1 MRQTPFQNA
10 GQQSFNNP
18 AMQMVSPPSQLNSF
32 MNDYDQLVRPGET
45 TNRRPRSRELDMMNL
60 LLIGSMNKGDKR
72 SGLEGLDQFLGSPNT
87 TQQSMTTTNSL
98 ANFGQQLLGQPF
110 GMSPFDPL
118 MPNSQPR
125 DQRSMPIMPMPQQFP
140 MQQPQFPMQQ
150 PQFPMQ
156 QPQFPFQ
163 QPQFPMQQPQLPFQQ
178 QQFPMQQQQFP
189 LQPPQ
194 LPFNQQ
200 QFNTPNHQIKNQE
213 KLLING
219 QMGVTVNQTTQQPP
233 ELQEQPKNRII
244 DYIARQNEVLE
255 KLTKNMATQREKES
269 QDEKQKLLE
278 RMKKLEAQNAQDA
291 FYNDMYDEVPP
302 HMRQGQQFKPPPGYQ
317 YQPYFQQQNLYQQ
330 QFPTMPYPEKQKS
343 KQQTLQMLRMLKQLK
358 ITNQRKK
365 NKKNKKQLDLEEIIN
380 DQAEV
385 DSFTSEESDPEP
397 RIIQKPRVLKP
408 RPIPPPPTYDPKDDE
423 IQLKKLIKNRG
434 KKKLYLRFIML
445 FFYVW
450 KYWDM
455 KKIIQA
461 KKQYVNKEGP
471 EILQKFMDD
480 SQNLFVRVL
489 KTTIDELLLP
499 NLNIQ
504 VVPKPKQKISPNQ
517 MNQNIKKLKEL
528 LKKVFDGVTDN
539 ANETD
544 FTENMLI
551 YLNSITCEYA
561 YLMDSQHLKFEINRL
576 NFTYH
581 GSLKNMEQKKQ
592 FMMIVVSMIVKI
604 LLYRFLSKAQ
614 YLAQKA
620 NVTDQ
625 TKINI
630 KTLTSV
636 VYEIFLLYI
645 RGATAI
651 QPNNTKDLPIENVV
665 KEKKDMYYQLE
676 GFEATEEEKAKL
688 EEAKQKANSKDERID
703 EPMLYPIYSGREMA
717 AFFDAERQYVSTLQQ
732 MVEGWCEKVC
742 NILQNYRNDKE
753 AKRKEE
759 LKKRRESINNSL
771 AIKRD
776 RVNKII
782 QLNKQREEQISQEI
796 EELTNKIAESSEN
809 AKRAKENYDQMQR
822 QREERHNNMLLGP
835 RNMGQQMPN
844 QQDGQYGQPM
854 RRQF

>member
-1 MRQTPFQNA
+1 MRQTPFQSV

-72 SGLEGLDQFLGSPNT
+72 SGLESLDQLLGSPNPT
-87 TQQSMTTTNSL
+87 TSLSTTNSL
-98 ANFGQQLLGQPF
+98 ANFGQQLLGQPY

-118 MPNSQPR
+118 MPNNQLR
-125 DQRSMPIMPMPQQFP
+125 DQRSMPMLPVPQQFP

-150 PQFPMQ
+150 PQFPMP
-156 QPQFPFQ
+156 QPQYPLQ
-163 QPQFPMQQPQLPFQQ
+163 QPQFPMQQG
-178 QQFPMQQQQFP
+178 QFP
-189 LQPPQ
+189 LQQPLQ
-194 LPFNQQ
+194 YPFNQQ
-200 QFNTPNHQIKNQE
+200 QFNSPNQQIKNQE

-219 QMGVTVNQTTQQPP
+219 QMGVTVNQTTQQAP
-233 ELQEQPKNRII
+233 ELQEPPKNRII

-255 KLTKNMATQREKES
+255 KLTKNMASQREKES
-269 QDEKQKLLE
+269 QEEKQKLLE

-343 KQQTLQMLRMLKQLK
+343 KQQTLQMLRMLKQIK
-358 ITNQRKK
+358 IANQRKK
-365 NKKNKKQLDLEEIIN
+365 NKKHKKQLDFEEIIN

-397 RIIQKPRVLKP
+397 RIVQKPRILKP
-408 RPIPPPPTYDPKDDE
+408 RPIPPPPNYDPTDD
-423 IQLKKLIKNRG
+423 QTKLNQLIKQRG
-434 KKKLYLRFIML
+434 KKKLKLQFIMM
-445 FFYVW
+445 FFFIW
-450 KYWDM
+450 KLNDL

-461 KKQYVNKEGP
+461 KKQYINKEGP
-471 EILQKFMDD
+471 EILQKFMEDTH
-480 SQNLFVRVL
+480 SLFVRVL
-489 KTTIDELLLP
+489 KNVFDDLLLP

-504 VVPKPKQKISPNQ
+504 IVPKPKQKISPNQ
-517 MNQNIKKLKEL
+517 MNQNIKKLKEI
-528 LKKVFDGVTDN
+528 LKKLFDGVTDN

-561 YLMDSQHLKFEINRL
+561 YLLDSQHLRFEINRL

-592 FMMIVVSMIVKI
+592 FMMIVISMIVKV
-604 LLYRFLSKAQ
+604 LLYRLLSKAHIQ
-614 YLAQKA
+614 IK
-620 NVTDQ
+620 NVKVTDQ
-625 TKINI
+625 LKINM
-630 KTLTSV
+630 KTITSAT
-636 VYEIFLLYI
+636 YEIFLLFI

-651 QPNNTKDLPIENVV
+651 QPNNTKDLPIENLV
-665 KEKKDMYYQLE
+665 KEKKDMYYLVDT
-676 GFEATEEEKAKL
+676 FDATEEEIAKL

-703 EPMLYPIYSGREMA
+703 EPMLYPIYSGREMS
-717 AFFDAERQYVSTLQQ
+717 AFFDTERIFVTTLQQ
-732 MVEGWCEKVC
+732 MVEGWCEKIY
-742 NILQNYRNDKE
+742 NILQNYRNEKDN
-753 AKRKEE
+753 KRKEIYR
-759 LKKRRESINNSL
+759 KNREQLNNSL

-776 RVNKII
+776 RVNKQI
-782 QLNKQREEQISQEI
+782 QLNKERDQQLSQEI
-796 EELTNKIAESSEN
+796 EELRIKIAESNEK
-809 AKRAKENYDQMQR
+809 AKRDKENYDQMQR
-822 QREERHNNMLLGP
+822 QREERHNNMLIGP
-835 RNMGQQMPN
+835 RNTGQQMPISY
-844 QQDGQYGQPM
+844 DGQYGQPM